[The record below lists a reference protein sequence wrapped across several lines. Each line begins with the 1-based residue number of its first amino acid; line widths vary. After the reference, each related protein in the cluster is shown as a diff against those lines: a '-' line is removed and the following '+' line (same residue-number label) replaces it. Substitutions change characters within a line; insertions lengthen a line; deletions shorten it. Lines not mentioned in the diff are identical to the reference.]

1 MGSLSG
7 MGVAMARIEVPI
19 SVGELVD
26 KVTILEIKSE
36 KIPDAG
42 KRANIR
48 RELDAL
54 TSVLAPL
61 LTATPAL
68 AQLKTELRAINETLW
83 RIEDDIRDCERRR
96 DFGTSFVELARS
108 VYQTND
114 RRAATKRKIDE
125 LTGSELVEEK
135 SYAPYD

>member
-1 MGSLSG
+1 
-7 MGVAMARIEVPI
+7 MARIEVPI

-36 KIPDAG
+36 KIEDAG
-42 KRANIR
+42 KRTNIR

-54 TSVLAPL
+54 TAVLEPLVAATPGIAPL
-61 LTATPAL
+61 KA
-68 AQLKTELRAINETLW
+68 ELRTINETLW
-83 RIEDDIRDCERRR
+83 RIEDDIRDCERQR
-96 DFGTSFVELARS
+96 DFGPRFIELARS

-114 RRAATKRKIDE
+114 QRAATKRKIDE
-125 LTGSELVEEK
+125 LMGSDIVEEK

>member
-1 MGSLSG
+1 
-7 MGVAMARIEVPI
+7 MARRIEVPI

-26 KVTILEIKSE
+26 KVTILEIKAE
-36 KIPDAG
+36 QIADAA
-42 KRANIR
+42 KRANIG

-54 TSVLAPL
+54 TGVLTPL

-68 AQLKTELRAINETLW
+68 GQLKAELRAINETLW

-96 DFGTSFVELARS
+96 DFGDVFVTLARS

-125 LTGSELVEEK
+125 LMGSELVEEK
-135 SYAPYD
+135 SYAPY

>member
-1 MGSLSG
+1 
-7 MGVAMARIEVPI
+7 MAGRIEVPI

-36 KIPDAG
+36 KIEDAG

-54 TSVLAPL
+54 TAVLKPL
-61 LTATPAL
+61 VAATPEIER
-68 AQLKTELRAINETLW
+68 LKGELRSINETLW
-83 RIEDDIRDCERRR
+83 RIEDDIRDCERKR
-96 DFGTSFVELARS
+96 DFGAAFVELARG

-135 SYAPYD
+135 SYAPY

>member
-1 MGSLSG
+1 
-7 MGVAMARIEVPI
+7 MARRIEVPI

-26 KVTILEIKSE
+26 KVTILEIKAE
-36 KIPDAG
+36 QIADAG
-42 KRANIR
+42 KRVNIG

-54 TSVLAPL
+54 SGVLKPL
-61 LTATPAL
+61 LAATPAL
-68 AQLKTELRAINETLW
+68 GQLKAELRGINETLW

-96 DFGTSFVELARS
+96 DFGEAFVTLARS

-125 LTGSELVEEK
+125 LMGSELVEEK
-135 SYAPYD
+135 SYAPY

>member
-1 MGSLSG
+1 MAEAEQALG
-7 MGVAMARIEVPI
+7 MARVEVPI

-36 KIPDAG
+36 KIEDAA
-42 KRANIR
+42 KRTNIR

-54 TSVLAPL
+54 TGVLKPLVAATPGIAPL
-61 LTATPAL
+61 KA
-68 AQLKTELRAINETLW
+68 ELRTINETLW
-83 RIEDDIRDCERRR
+83 QIEDDIRDCERKR
-96 DFGTSFVELARS
+96 DFGAAFVELARA

-114 RRAATKRKIDE
+114 RRAATKRKIDD

-135 SYAPYD
+135 SYAPY

>member
-1 MGSLSG
+1 MAVGRTD
-7 MGVAMARIEVPI
+7 VTMARGIEVPI

-36 KIPDAG
+36 NIPDAG
-42 KRANIR
+42 KRANIG

-54 TSVLAPL
+54 AGVLAPL

-68 AQLKTELRAINETLW
+68 APLKAELRAINASLW

-96 DFGTSFVELARS
+96 DFGEAFVALARS

-114 RRAATKRKIDE
+114 RRSATKRKIDE
-125 LTGSELVEEK
+125 LMGSELVEEK
-135 SYAPYD
+135 SYAPY

>member
-1 MGSLSG
+1 
-7 MGVAMARIEVPI
+7 MAGRIEVPI

-36 KIPDAG
+36 KIEDAG

-54 TSVLAPL
+54 TAVLKPL
-61 LTATPAL
+61 IAATPEL
-68 AQLKTELRAINETLW
+68 ERLKADLRAINETLW
-83 RIEDDIRDCERRR
+83 RIEDDIRDCERKR
-96 DFGTSFVELARS
+96 DFGAAFVELARG

-125 LTGSELVEEK
+125 LAGSDLVEEK
-135 SYAPYD
+135 SYAPY

>member
-1 MGSLSG
+1 
-7 MGVAMARIEVPI
+7 MARVEVPI

-36 KIPDAG
+36 KIEDAA
-42 KRANIR
+42 KRTNIR

-54 TSVLAPL
+54 TGVLKPLVAATPGIAPL
-61 LTATPAL
+61 KA
-68 AQLKTELRAINETLW
+68 ELRTINETLW
-83 RIEDDIRDCERRR
+83 RIEDDIRDCERKR
-96 DFGTSFVELARS
+96 DFGAAFVKLARA

-125 LTGSELVEEK
+125 LAGSDLVEEK
-135 SYAPYD
+135 SYAPY

>member
-1 MGSLSG
+1 
-7 MGVAMARIEVPI
+7 MARIEVPI

-36 KIPDAG
+36 KIEDAG

-48 RELDAL
+48 RELEAL
-54 TSVLAPL
+54 TAVLRPL
-61 LTATPAL
+61 LAATPAI
-68 AQLKTELRAINETLW
+68 APLKAELRTINETLW
-83 RIEDDIRDCERRR
+83 RIEDDIRDCERKR
-96 DFGTSFVELARS
+96 DFGAAFVALARA

-114 RRAATKRKIDE
+114 ARAATKRKIDD

-135 SYAPYD
+135 SYAPY

>member
-1 MGSLSG
+1 M
-7 MGVAMARIEVPI
+7 AMAPRIEVPI

-36 KIPDAG
+36 QIPEAG
-42 KRANIR
+42 KQANIR
-48 RELDAL
+48 REFDAL
-54 TSVLAPL
+54 ERVLKPL

-68 AQLKTELRAINETLW
+68 ADLKAELRSINETLW

-96 DFGTSFVELARS
+96 DFGDRFIELARS

-114 RRAATKRKIDE
+114 RRAATKRRIDE
-125 LTGSELVEEK
+125 LTGSDLVEEK
-135 SYAPYD
+135 SYASYD

>member
-1 MGSLSG
+1 
-7 MGVAMARIEVPI
+7 MARIEVPI

-36 KIPDAG
+36 KIEDAD
-42 KRANIR
+42 KRENIR

-54 TSVLAPL
+54 TNVLKPL
-61 LTATPAL
+61 VTATPGIAP
-68 AQLKTELRAINETLW
+68 LKSELRTINETLW
-83 RIEDDIRDCERRR
+83 RIEDDIRDCERKR
-96 DFGTSFVELARS
+96 DFGAAFVALARA

-114 RRAATKRKIDE
+114 RRAATKRKIDD

-135 SYAPYD
+135 SYAPY

>member
-1 MGSLSG
+1 
-7 MGVAMARIEVPI
+7 MARIEVPI

-36 KIPDAG
+36 KIEDAG
-42 KRANIR
+42 KHANIG

-54 TSVLAPL
+54 TAVLTPL
-61 LTATPAL
+61 VAATPAI
-68 AQLKTELRAINETLW
+68 APLKAELRSINETLW
-83 RIEDDIRDCERRR
+83 RIEDDIRDCERQR
-96 DFGTSFVELARS
+96 DFGPAFVELARS
-108 VYQTND
+108 VYRTND

-135 SYAPYD
+135 SYAPY